1 MGYLAAYGTDVGNV
15 RETNQDSL
23 CIKIAELGGE
33 EIVFAVICDG
43 MGGLNKG
50 EAASGYVV
58 RCFSD
63 WFDGQLPGFLESH
76 PPEHLVQYWTGM
88 LREQNQRLG
97 EYASRQGIQMGTTA
111 TVFLAM
117 GGRYYGVHVG
127 DTRLYCVG
135 TGIACVT
142 KDQTLAARE
151 VERGTIPLQQAEH
164 DKRNNV
170 LLQCVGASQAV
181 EPEILMGSVE
191 NDTVFLLC
199 TDGFRHVVT
208 KEEIFHAFHPDS
220 LTSEGEME
228 QRIRSM
234 IELVK
239 ERGETDNISALAIK
253 AV

>member
-1 MGYLAAYGTDVGNV
+1 MAFLTAYGTDVGNV

-23 CIKIAELGGE
+23 CIKIAELGEE
-33 EIVFAVICDG
+33 EIAFVVICDG

-63 WFDGQLPGFLESH
+63 WFDRQLPEFLESH
-76 PPEHLVQYWTGM
+76 PPEDLARHWTGM
-88 LREQNQRLG
+88 LQEQNRRLG

-111 TVFLAM
+111 TVILIM
-117 GGRYYGVHVG
+117 DGRYYGVHVG
-127 DTRLYCVG
+127 DTRLYGIG
-135 TGIACVT
+135 TGISCIT

-151 VERGTIPLQQAEH
+151 VERGTIPLREAEH
-164 DKRNNV
+164 DRRNNV
-170 LLQCVGASQAV
+170 LLQCVGASGTV

-191 NDTVFLLC
+191 KDTVFLMC
-199 TDGFRHVVT
+199 TDGFRHEVT
-208 KEEIFHAFHPDS
+208 KEELFQAFRPDA
-220 LTSEGEME
+220 LASEEEME
-228 QRIRSM
+228 QRIHSM

-239 ERGETDNISALAIK
+239 ERGETDNITALAIK